1 MLSAVVMP
9 FLACLLLYYLGG
21 LESTGSL
28 IRMII
33 KIIHGIKGLMW
44 ILVIMIVFFA
54 GSYTVLFHSD
64 PVYEY
69 EGFDGSLLT
78 VYGFLFGGY
87 DVQVFETSTSPSL
100 AKFLVSIFMFV
111 VVIVFLNLLIALMGD
126 IFDEVQSKAEEES
139 TYARAK
145 LIVQYESLFSTSY
158 KKRNEKELY
167 PAWIH
172 VLRKGKEDEDDKN
185 QDEGWKGRTEELR
198 REILKQEK
206 HILKQEKNIFELKKD
221 NLEIKNM
228 LTHLIRKLT

>member
-1 MLSAVVMP
+1 
-9 FLACLLLYYLGG
+9 
-21 LESTGSL
+21 
-28 IRMII
+28 MII

-44 ILVIMIVFFA
+44 ILLIMIVFFA

-87 DVQVFETSTSPSL
+87 DVQLFETSASPSL

-126 IFDEVQSKAEEES
+126 IFDEVQSRAEEES

-145 LIVQYESLFSTSY
+145 LIVQYESLFSASY

-172 VLRKGKEDEDDKN
+172 VLKKGKEDEEDKN
-185 QDEGWKGRTEELR
+185 EDEGWKGRTEELR

-206 HILKQEKNIFELKKD
+206 NILELKNELKKD
-221 NLEIKNM
+221 NLELKNM
-228 LTHLIRKLT
+228 LIHLTRKLT